1 MSSRAVGAH
10 GGHQSFLPS
19 EAPSSAV
26 TLGAVPN
33 HVGTVLLASCQ
44 RALVGSRS
52 HGGARDRKAEVSHQR
67 TSPVGATNYFVCSFQ
82 WGAQAMRSIDLFTS
96 DRSKRT
102 AGGAERRRAAVSE
115 RLAWTGG
122 CGLRSNL
129 RRSPRTFCSET
140 EDTKKGIR
148 AFVEKRERSFSGP
161 LRDNRWCAPASPLLW
176 ASSPWRR

>member
-1 MSSRAVGAH
+1 MKS
-10 GGHQSFLPS
+10 
-19 EAPSSAV
+19 
-26 TLGAVPN
+26 
-33 HVGTVLLASCQ
+33 
-44 RALVGSRS
+44 
-52 HGGARDRKAEVSHQR
+52 R
-67 TSPVGATNYFVCSFQ
+67 TSILQVRTCPVGATNYFVCSFQ

-115 RLAWTGG
+115 RLSWTGG

-148 AFVEKRERSFSGP
+148 AIVEKRERSF
-161 LRDNRWCAPASPLLW
+161 
-176 ASSPWRR
+176 